1 MTRDEAKK
9 LMVRV
14 VTERQG
20 LKLLD
25 LLTEILDDDF
35 VTYEQR
41 RSLMT
46 QEEYHLPDLISEL
59 VSEGELVEVEYSLK
73 NLPYRAKSFLLPK
86 ETQVLVLPANSNLE
100 QIPATIILG
109 KDKRR

>member
-9 LMVRV
+9 LMVRA

-25 LLTEILDDDF
+25 LLTQILDEDF
-35 VTYEQR
+35 VTDEQR
-41 RSLMT
+41 RSLMK

-86 ETQVLVLPANSNLE
+86 ETQVRVIPESARFVLNNV
-100 QIPATIILG
+100 
-109 KDKRR
+109 